1 MGIMQRD
8 LDGGLTAGIAA
19 MFALL
24 PGLRAAFEAFVP
36 PNDAPP
42 DPPMDAARAL
52 LADAEAFLARI
63 RDAHAERRT
72 DEMIE
77 YPRALE
83 AAMRVPS
90 EWNESIRMNPTRYHC
105 RAFGNVVAF
114 ASAVIRLRQA
124 HQLIRQRGWQGNKD
138 LSDAWAQIGG
148 LMWGRDDVL
157 IVTGSI
163 LYSEGIRR
171 RAQEALEKMG
181 AKGGWWVYTSSGIRQ
196 AKFLLHE
203 PHTWHADDDDYFER
217 TPPEDLYA
225 DVVHDEESDRHVL
238 PDELG
243 HDTLPLLRR

>member
-8 LDGGLTAGIAA
+8 LDGGLAAAIAA

-36 PNDAPP
+36 PSDAPP

-77 YPRALE
+77 YPFGLNDATL
-83 AAMRVPS
+83 VPS
-90 EWNESIRMNPTRYHC
+90 AWYESIRMVPTRYHC
-105 RAFGNVVAF
+105 RAFGNVIHF
-114 ASAVIRLRQA
+114 ARTVVTLRQA
-124 HQLIRQRGWQGNKD
+124 HQLIRQRGWQGNRD
-138 LSDAWAQIGG
+138 LSDAWSQIGG
-148 LMWGRDDVL
+148 LMWDRTDLLV
-157 IVTGSI
+157 VTGSI

-181 AKGGWWVYTSSGIRQ
+181 AKGGWNVFTVNGIRA

-217 TPPEDLYA
+217 AAPDGLYA
-225 DVVHDEESDRHVL
+225 DVVYDDESGRPVL

-243 HDTLPLLRR
+243 HDTLPPLR